1 MGKNKI
7 FDEAKK
13 ILSENHN
20 LLQLEV
26 QSNISKAKS
35 DDEFSAL
42 NAKKR
47 ELIFE
52 LGKYANEKK
61 DVKPLVDELKEIC
74 LLYTSDAADEL

>member
-35 DDEFSAL
+35 DDEFSTL

-47 ELIFE
+47 ELIFFE
-52 LGKYANEKK
+52 TVPPNAERRKALPFLSAEVFVVWG
-61 DVKPLVDELKEIC
+61 
-74 LLYTSDAADEL
+74 TQT